1 VTTTG
6 HWIAWITYD
15 DRPMKNVTG
24 WVVAA
29 TLEPRFAQPAR
40 REQYGQHRFVARD

>member
-15 DRPMKNVTG
+15 DRRMKNVTG
-24 WVVAA
+24 WVVASA
-29 TLEPRFAQPAR
+29 LEPRFVRPAR
-40 REQYGQHRFVARD
+40 RDQYGSAPFRSA